1 MLPTVSLVHGEA
13 DQSFAIHTLEKQKQD
28 IHPPLSTLNI
38 LYDSLHPPPDLF
50 SNFIAALGRSS
61 RSHMAGVVELLVAMV
76 LESQLSSGIS
86 LCATFL
92 LFVEQEVRYIFP
104 LFYFHILNR
113 RMCKL
118 LAMIPRPSALF
129 SRLTCGEAARS
140 QRLAEEVH
148 LNAHLAELD
157 ATPPD
162 ESDIYGHGSGK
173 WAREGRGTSSWR
185 VVDLLC
191 EAMSGHLI

>member
-1 MLPTVSLVHGEA
+1 MRVSNRAVLPSQNASQRWRVRQVMPSYKARMLPTVSLVHGGA

-38 LYDSLHPPPDLF
+38 LYDSLLPLPDLF

-92 LFVEQEVRYIFP
+92 YLHTFP
-104 LFYFHILNR
+104 SSLWSRKYGV
-113 RMCKL
+113 
-118 LAMIPRPSALF
+118 F
-129 SRLTCGEAARS
+129 SRYS
-140 QRLAEEVH
+140 
-148 LNAHLAELD
+148 
-157 ATPPD
+157 
-162 ESDIYGHGSGK
+162 
-173 WAREGRGTSSWR
+173 TSIS
-185 VVDLLC
+185 
-191 EAMSGHLI
+191 

>member
-13 DQSFAIHTLEKQKQD
+13 DQLFAIHTLEKQKQD

-38 LYDSLHPPPDLF
+38 LYDSPHPPPDLF

-76 LESQLSSGIS
+76 LESQLSSVRL
-86 LCATFL
+86 LCVTFL
-92 LFVEQEVRYIFP
+92 YLHTFPSSLWSRKYGKVRYIFP

-140 QRLAEEVH
+140 LKKCISTRTLR
-148 LNAHLAELD
+148 D
-157 ATPPD
+157 
-162 ESDIYGHGSGK
+162 
-173 WAREGRGTSSWR
+173 
-185 VVDLLC
+185 
-191 EAMSGHLI
+191 